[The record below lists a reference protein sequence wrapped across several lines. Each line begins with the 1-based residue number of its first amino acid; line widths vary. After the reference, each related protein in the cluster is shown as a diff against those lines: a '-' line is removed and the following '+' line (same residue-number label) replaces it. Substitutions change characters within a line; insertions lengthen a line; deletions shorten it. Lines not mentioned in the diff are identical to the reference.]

1 MTFKDEEI
9 DEVIQEDTRLPST
22 HRRGYP
28 SSTDDVAEG
37 ADGNPTKVPTS
48 GNPDDRFRE

>member
-1 MTFKDEEI
+1 VTFKDEEI
-9 DEVIQEDTRLPST
+9 EEVVADSRRLPTT

-28 SSTDDVAEG
+28 SSTDDVAED

-48 GNPDDRFRE
+48 GNPEDRFSE